1 MLNDMQYGSSTSR
14 YTPRYLSLKFHSL
27 LISSMIICPFQSTW
41 KWLQPYGVNGT
52 ERKRVWEM
60 SDIIQHFFLSLS
72 LSLTCVRIMTVFVII
87 SSSLSRCLINKLQA
101 LYEHFF
107 SALCLKARDSFI
119 SEQLFQAICCVLWN
133 CTLPPHYYYPRMND
147 DRVKYR
153 HECINLSPWRQ
164 RALLMIASEISIHM
178 LSGEA

>member
-1 MLNDMQYGSSTSR
+1 MPISIYMKMASTVWREWHTAKESVGNVW
-14 YTPRYLSLKFHSL
+14 YNPAFFPLSL
-27 LISSMIICPFQSTW
+27 P
-41 KWLQPYGVNGT
+41 
-52 ERKRVWEM
+52 
-60 SDIIQHFFLSLS
+60 

-133 CTLPPHYYYPRMND
+133 CTLKPHYYYPRMND

>member
-52 ERKRVWEM
+52 QRKRVWEM
-60 SDIIQHFFLSLS
+60 SDIIQHFFLSLLLS
-72 LSLTCVRIMTVFVII
+72 HLCSNNDGICYHFFLPLSLPYQQIASFIWT
-87 SSSLSRCLINKLQA
+87 
-101 LYEHFF
+101 FF

>member
-1 MLNDMQYGSSTSR
+1 MQYGSGTSR

-52 ERKRVWEM
+52 QRKRVWEM

-107 SALCLKARDSFI
+107 LL
-119 SEQLFQAICCVLWN
+119 CVLKLEILLFLNNFSKQFAVFYEIVLCRRIIIIREWM
-133 CTLPPHYYYPRMND
+133 TIESSIDMN
-147 DRVKYR
+147 V
-153 HECINLSPWRQ
+153 
-164 RALLMIASEISIHM
+164 
-178 LSGEA
+178 